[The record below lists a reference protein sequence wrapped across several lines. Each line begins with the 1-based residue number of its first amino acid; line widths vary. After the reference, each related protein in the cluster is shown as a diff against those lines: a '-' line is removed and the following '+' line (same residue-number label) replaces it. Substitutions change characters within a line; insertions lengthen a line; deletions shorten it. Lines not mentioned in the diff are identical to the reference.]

1 MSIWW
6 RLSLLIIATCD
17 LGMGMSINNHSNH
30 SQSSLSLIL
39 NKDTSL
45 SKTFEH
51 SNVAVNR
58 LLDTSNFYPPFE
70 HFDLNLVKRSLSKDK
85 HLKSQKPHFTLPD
98 ASTPSST
105 PSFHKDETIIKSNR
119 KRRATRQYDVPQ
131 IGKLKQRILLF
142 FISSTDYFDQY
153 ILFYILFLS
162 LFSHLVTWYNI
173 KVSLFYILNEMIQC

>member
-58 LLDTSNFYPPFE
+58 LLDTSNLYPLFE

-142 FISSTDYFDQY
+142 
-153 ILFYILFLS
+153 LS
-162 LFSHLVTWYNI
+162 LQLITLISIYFSTFCSSPSFLTW
-173 KVSLFYILNEMIQC
+173 SLGIILKCHFFTF